1 MTALEHALKELK
13 DDVIL
18 MWIMVEAQLEAAHK
32 AMLEYDQD
40 LAREV
45 MQKEKRINAYELKID
60 EQCEDI
66 LARYQPVAVDL
77 RFLLAVLKIN
87 ANLERTADIA
97 DGIARY
103 VIDAPTPF
111 EPALLQSTHLLDM
124 YTQSLTMLSDTR
136 IAFQREDTALA
147 RSIFQRDEIIDAYN
161 LQALDIVCAHLQE
174 GKASIRQ
181 ELLVLSIIR
190 KLERVGDQAK
200 NLAEEIIFYVEA
212 KVLKHH
218 SKQEG

>member
-13 DDVIL
+13 EDVIL
-18 MWIMVEAQLEAAHK
+18 MWIMVESQLTMARK

-40 LAREV
+40 MAREV

-66 LARYQPVAVDL
+66 LARYQPVAIDL
-77 RFLLAVLKIN
+77 RFILAVLKIN

-103 VIDAPTPF
+103 VIDAPEPF
-111 EPALLQSTHLLDM
+111 DHQLLQSSHLLEM
-124 YTQSLTMLSDTR
+124 YDHGIAMLADTR
-136 IAFQREDTALA
+136 IAFEQENTGLA
-147 RSIFQRDEIIDAYN
+147 RSIFQRDEIMDVYN
-161 LQALDIVCAHLQE
+161 LEALDIITHNLSQ
-174 GKASIRQ
+174 GSPLIRQ
-181 ELLVLSIIR
+181 QLLVLSIIR

-200 NLAEEIIFYVEA
+200 NLAEEIIFYLEA

-218 SKQEG
+218 SQTNI

>member
-32 AMLEYDQD
+32 AMLQYDQH

-103 VIDAPTPF
+103 VIDAPEGF
-111 EPALLQSTHLLDM
+111 DHDLLQSTHLLDM
-124 YTQSLTMLSDTR
+124 YTEGMTMLSDTR
-136 IAFQREDTALA
+136 IAFEREDTALA
-147 RSIFQRDEIIDAYN
+147 RSIFQRDEIIDTYN
-161 LQALDIVCAHLQE
+161 LQALDIVTEHLQQ
-174 GKASIRQ
+174 GSAHIRQ

-218 SKQEG
+218 SRKEL

>member
-18 MWIMVEAQLEAAHK
+18 MWIMVEAQLEAAYK
-32 AMLEYDQD
+32 AMLEYDQN

-66 LARYQPVAVDL
+66 LARYQPVAIDL

-103 VIDAPTPF
+103 VMDAPAAF
-111 EPALLQSTHLLDM
+111 DHGLLQSTHLLDM
-124 YTQSLTMLSDTR
+124 YTESLTMLSDTR
-136 IAFQREDTALA
+136 RAFEREDTALA
-147 RSIFQRDEIIDAYN
+147 RSIFQRDEIIDKYN
-161 LQALDIVCAHLQE
+161 IEAMDIVTAHLQQ
-174 GKASIRQ
+174 GSPFIRQ

-218 SKQEG
+218 SPKEL